1 MPLRNPPGIPPQGN
15 PRKKR
20 RARDPPKK
28 RRSHYRPIRYPH
40 RQVRLRSGHWEHH
53 QVLLKNLPDTQ
64 VQYRSNLLP
73 LRWSSCLPLP
83 TPDQPCWSL
92 GDLPDHQ
99 GIPFRSLIFRKIPLP
114 APGHRVLVP
123 GFPLIG
129 RWSTPGDQALMS
141 RHVLLLLRHI
151 QGPRRGG
158 G

>member
-1 MPLRNPPGIPPQGN
+1 MPLRNPHGIPPQGN

-28 RRSHYRPIRYPH
+28 RRSHDRPIRYPH
-40 RQVRLRSGHWEHH
+40 RQVRLRSGHWENH
-53 QVLLKNLPDTQ
+53 QVLLKNLPDTLG
-64 VQYRSNLLP
+64 QYRSNLHP
-73 LRWSSCLPLP
+73 LRWLSCLPLP

-99 GIPFRSLIFRKIPLP
+99 GIPFRSLILRKIPLP
-114 APGHRVLVP
+114 APGYRVLVP

-129 RWSTPGDQALMS
+129 RWSTPGDQALMP
-141 RHVLLLLRHI
+141 RHFPLLLRHT